1 MKRCLLLCLVLS
13 ACLPYAA
20 RSPDGYASDKAGF
33 EAALRPADVFFA
45 RLHTLCGQSF
55 AGRMVTS
62 DPLDADM
69 SGQELVMQVRDCSRD
84 EVRIP
89 FHVGQDRSRTW
100 VITRMA
106 SGLRLQHVHRHTDGQ
121 EDALSGYGGEA
132 MANATQT
139 RQEFPAD
146 AFSKEL
152 FRANDRSASISNV
165 WAVEV
170 DESMFA
176 YELRRPQRFFR
187 IEFNLGQP
195 LTAPLDP

>member
-13 ACLPYAA
+13 GCLPHAPRA
-20 RSPDGYASDKAGF
+20 PDGYGPDRAGF
-33 EAALRPADVFFA
+33 GVAHRPADVFFS
-45 RLHTLCGQSF
+45 RLQTLCGQIF
-55 AGRMVTS
+55 AGQMVTS

-69 SGQELVMQVRDCSRD
+69 YGQTLVMHVRDCSRD

-89 FHVGQDRSRTW
+89 FQVGQDRSRTW
-100 VITRMA
+100 VITRTV
-106 SGLRLQHVHRHTDGQ
+106 SGLRLKHVHRHTDGQ
-121 EDALSGYGGEA
+121 EDVLSGYGGEA
-132 MANATQT
+132 LANTTPT

-152 FRANDRSASISNV
+152 FRENDRSASMSNV

-170 DESMFA
+170 GERIFA

-187 IEFNLGQP
+187 VEFDLDHP
-195 LTAPLDP
+195 LTALPVP